1 MNIEKTCADAI
12 AVVERYLAGDM
23 YRCQRITEFN
33 EAQGAVVKAW
43 ASVTEGHRSKSYK
56 LCRTAWNACL
66 AAKNDKRIIAKTYVA
81 EFRGSV

>member
-12 AVVERYLAGDM
+12 AVVERYLTGDVSAYDM
-23 YRCQRITEFN
+23 QDELF
-33 EAQGAVVKAW
+33 EAQEAVDRVWDGKCL
-43 ASVTEGHRSKSYK
+43 SSKSHRQ
-56 LCRTAWNACL
+56 CRTAWNACL